1 MQFFRYTFTLLLL
14 VIIILQG
21 AIPKW
26 QLWQILLC
34 LSIYLPIYL
43 SIRFQGGWQEH
54 SPFTMAH
61 GSQRNNWGGGLEN
74 SIFCEYNIYSTVIS
88 GCSNIGYLSPSN
100 VNINKN
106 HIYIIQPLDSP
117 FVYLF
122 PAKRRWCQLSVKL
135 QVHAFLCH
143 VFWKHNKSFPF
154 EVHIKDTCLPQLCMP
169 LKHMFNLLSFI
180 WQSLL
185 WETRAKNWQLHGHQ
199 WRVKTD
205 QGHLKSRVECPVCDY
220 ATEFHNVAM

>member
-1 MQFFRYTFTLLLL
+1 MHIYFIITSNNYFARCNSQAAFVTDSL
-14 VIIILQG
+14 V
-21 AIPKW
+21 
-26 QLWQILLC
+26 
-34 LSIYLPIYL
+34 SIYLPTYL
-43 SIRFQGGWQEH
+43 SIYQVPRGLARALSFHNGTWQLTQQLGRRIGEQH
-54 SPFTMAH
+54 ILWVQH
-61 GSQRNNWGGGLEN
+61 
-74 SIFCEYNIYSTVIS
+74 IFYCYF

-106 HIYIIQPLDSP
+106 HIYIIQPLNSP

-122 PAKRRWCQLSVKL
+122 PAKRWWCQSSVKL

-154 EVHIKDTCLPQLCMP
+154 EFHIKDTCLPQLCMP
-169 LKHMFNLLSFI
+169 LKYMFNLLSFI

-185 WETRAKNWQLHGHQ
+185 WETRAKNWQSHGRQ

-205 QGHLKSRVECPVCDY
+205 
-220 ATEFHNVAM
+220 

>member
-1 MQFFRYTFTLLLL
+1 M
-14 VIIILQG
+14 
-21 AIPKW
+21 
-26 QLWQILLC
+26 
-34 LSIYLPIYL
+34 
-43 SIRFQGGWQEH
+43 
-54 SPFTMAH
+54 
-61 GSQRNNWGGGLEN
+61 EN

-88 GCSNIGYLSPSN
+88 GCSNIGYSSPSN

-122 PAKRRWCQLSVKL
+122 PAKRWWCQSSVQL

-154 EVHIKDTCLPQLCMP
+154 EFHIKYTCLPQLCMP
-169 LKHMFNLLSFI
+169 LKYMFNILSFI

-185 WETRAKNWQLHGHQ
+185 WETRAKNWQLYGCQ

-205 QGHLKSRVECPVCDY
+205 QGQQKSRVECPVCDY